1 MQLLRNWCFIKLFI
15 PECVNILVKILDF
28 PFLMSNTQNVKKVK
42 DKPSN
47 NLTENVLL
55 ENRDLFSI
63 LYQYTYE
70 PS

>member
-1 MQLLRNWCFIKLFI
+1 M
-15 PECVNILVKILDF
+15 PECVNILVKISNL
-28 PFLMSNTQNVKKVK
+28 PVLMSNTQSVKKVK
-42 DKPSN
+42 NKPSN

-70 PS
+70 PSW

>member
-1 MQLLRNWCFIKLFI
+1 MS
-15 PECVNILVKILDF
+15 ECVNILVKISNL

-42 DKPSN
+42 NKPSN

-70 PS
+70 PSW

>member
-1 MQLLRNWCFIKLFI
+1 M

-42 DKPSN
+42 NKPSN